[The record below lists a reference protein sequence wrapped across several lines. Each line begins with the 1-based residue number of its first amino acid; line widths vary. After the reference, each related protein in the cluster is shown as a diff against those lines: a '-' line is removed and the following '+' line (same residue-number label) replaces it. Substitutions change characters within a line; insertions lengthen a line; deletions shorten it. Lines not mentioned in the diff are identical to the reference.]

1 MRKPSSESSGSVSQL
16 KIHQCNLHLG
26 AGCKF
31 ALVTRRPYCPGGP
44 KKLCFTTLSLI
55 PMVSIARLSVVKQS
69 SFGLSRQ
76 CDRRVTRMNSGSS
89 RMSQTPSLH
98 LTMQLLTKLIPI
110 HGWMYLPLAFE
121 QKCPHSNLV
130 WLLFQEDSFPQ
141 LLHLLVCENK
151 ISP

>member
-1 MRKPSSESSGSVSQL
+1 MAALSGFANY
-16 KIHQCNLHLG
+16 QCNLHLG

-55 PMVSIARLSVVKQS
+55 PMLSIARLSMVKQS
-69 SFGLSRQ
+69 SFGLPGQ
-76 CDRRVTRMNSGSS
+76 YGRRVTRVNSGSS
-89 RMSQTPSLH
+89 RMSQAPSLH
-98 LTMQLLTKLIPI
+98 LTMQLLTKLITM
-110 HGWMYLPLAFE
+110 HGWMCLPLAFE
-121 QKCPHSNLV
+121 RKCPHSNLV
-130 WLLFQEDSFPQ
+130 LLLFQEDSFPQ